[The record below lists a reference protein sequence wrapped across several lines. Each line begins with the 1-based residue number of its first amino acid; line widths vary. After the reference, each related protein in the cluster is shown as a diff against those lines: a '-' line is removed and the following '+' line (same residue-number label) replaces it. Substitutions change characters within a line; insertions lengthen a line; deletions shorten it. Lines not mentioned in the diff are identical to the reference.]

1 MLASLAL
8 NTPQVIAAVRQLEGQ
23 KLNQRTL
30 AAWAQMEIAVPSV
43 AWERKRG
50 RYSARVYNLA
60 DLARIRLVVRLRR
73 AGLSMS
79 RVRAVLAYLN
89 RELPEALKPKTQAVL
104 IVDGWRAVIV
114 GHAKSPDLEVPSGQ
128 YRLPLVEVIKG
139 NIEAAKVALK
149 AA

>member
-1 MLASLAL
+1 MVRFLIL
-8 NTPQVIAAVRQLEGQ
+8 NTRQVIAAVNVLEGQ
-23 KLNQRTL
+23 ELNQRTL

-60 DLARIRLVVRLRR
+60 DLARIRLVVRLRK
-73 AGLSMS
+73 AGLSMP

-114 GHAKSPDLEVPSGQ
+114 GQTGSPDLEVLSGQ

>member
-1 MLASLAL
+1 MPSLLTL
-8 NTPQVIAAVRQLEGQ
+8 NTRQVMAAVRELERQ
-23 KLNQRTL
+23 DLNQRTL

-50 RYSARVYNLA
+50 RYSARVYSLA
-60 DLARIRLVVRLRR
+60 DLARIRLVVRLRK
-73 AGLSMS
+73 AWLSMP

-104 IVDGWRAVIV
+104 VVDGWRAIIL
-114 GHAKSPDLEVPSGQ
+114 GHAGSSDLEVPSGQ
-128 YRLPLVEVIKG
+128 YRLSLVEVTKG

>member
-1 MLASLAL
+1 MLASLTL
-8 NTPQVIAAVRQLEGQ
+8 NARQVIAAVRQLERQ

-73 AGLSMS
+73 AGLSMP

-104 IVDGWRAVIV
+104 IVDGWRAIIV
-114 GHAKSPDLEVPSGQ
+114 GQARSPDLEVPSGQ